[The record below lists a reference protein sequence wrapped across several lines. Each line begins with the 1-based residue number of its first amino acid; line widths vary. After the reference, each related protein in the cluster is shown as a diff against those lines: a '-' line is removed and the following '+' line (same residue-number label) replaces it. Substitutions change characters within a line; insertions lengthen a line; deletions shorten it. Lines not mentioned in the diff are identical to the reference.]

1 MRKYFSLFGSIFF
14 LILFTLPH
22 FSFAQKQ
29 KVSVFSVQFHTQDAL
44 NQWIQSATYTADLPI
59 PRMLPE
65 PGFTQGRNNKI
76 FWEIDYTPAADDSIL
91 LINILGTDETTGTV
105 LPSAIQDFN
114 KNYFPFSNLTPFHRY
129 SFKARLVRQKKGAAL
144 PEVGDFSAVPS
155 FSTQDDLPPVVS
167 RISVPNANWFGNWT
181 NTNSLQIQY
190 TMADTS
196 GIDSSYLFL
205 RNSGSSGWML
215 FKTNDFDSVNVANFH
230 FLTGHLADGYYEV
243 SITGKDN
250 SNAPESHG
258 AGLQTA
264 SAWIADGNKG
274 IPDTAQL
281 KFHVDVTP
289 PDTLTLTLRQ
299 DRDVIQI
306 HWTMPVDPGIGL
318 KGYKVYRDGQF
329 LADISGTQTSYSDSL
344 AKSMA
349 ALPETDAFLRY
360 EVQPY
365 DSLGN
370 IQTKAVGAVFH
381 FWAKPRMF
389 SEPHYT
395 EGTSNVVCWSPVG
408 ETDHYVLEWAADA
421 RFTVDV
427 HSATPTDTC
436 YTVQGLANQ
445 QRVYYRVKQVRSDGS
460 ETNWSNVV
468 WSTQDLDPPV
478 RHQFSIGEMDSSAY
492 YHGWINQSVLHVRY
506 AFSDSAGID
515 SVILWRIRLADSRWI
530 RFLAKDSYDSSTV
543 VSDTLIR
550 TFPDGDYRFFVT
562 ARDHAH
568 APESHGNHLIVYGNS
583 YQPLL
588 SDQPLQRIKIDTTPP
603 DSVTLA
609 VRQEHE
615 VIHLNWTASHDSS
628 IGIGLAGYRIL
639 RNGSLIATVSAAD
652 TSFSDVFNPPLRSD
666 QELHYQIQPFD
677 SLTNV
682 QMSGGTRSIWY
693 RANPVMYAEPGA
705 TAGTQNQVCWKPKSD
720 TEKYVVQVA
729 TDSLFQNQ
737 LATLNVQDTCVTKTM
752 LENGKTYYY
761 RVKQVRQDGSETG
774 WSRAVHSRQD
784 SDPPEITGVK
794 IAEED
799 SADWQHG
806 WYNRSKIHL
815 LFSAAD
821 GSGLDSLFLY
831 SRVDATTSWHLI
843 QTVAHL
849 DSIQTWAS
857 SFDST
862 LDDGWYEFFI
872 TGRDHAHAAI
882 SHEGKWFVLGNK
894 YVPQSGDV
902 PQAKVKID
910 TQPPSAVSASGKQVE
925 DVIRLSWTSSQDA
938 PLGIGLAGY
947 RIIRNG
953 QLLAEIPKDQT
964 AYFDSLRNPPVVQTR
979 YQYQIQPF
987 DSLKN
992 TQQTGGLVTVVYKPH
1007 PTMLTEPEITAGLKN
1022 VVCWYSM
1029 DDLDHFEVQRSE
1041 NQAFEGKRDSVVTTD
1056 TCATFENLKNGQ
1068 TYYYRVRE
1076 IRKDGSMTGWSN
1088 TVWST
1093 QDDTPP
1099 RMSDWSIAESGS
1111 PGWYHNWYS
1120 KPAVQIAY
1128 SASDSAGV
1136 DSVFLWKKNTLEG
1149 EWTVFDV
1156 QDYDS
1161 LAQVTSFFAETLPDG
1176 RYYFYLSGRDNAHA
1190 PQSRALALYPLG
1202 NKYEPTAQDAPQVK
1216 VFIDT
1221 TPPDTLHILSAAQTR
1236 GNRIEITWAGPA
1248 HDAGIG
1254 VAGIHVY
1261 KKNSLIKTLPASAT
1275 SFRDTITASYSSIQT
1290 IHYRVAAFDSLNNEN
1305 QEAGKRSVLFYP
1317 AVTAVIIYDEPE
1329 FTAGSSNEIVWKPI
1343 YLSATYT
1350 VQCSDDSTFS
1360 RVLQEKTTTDTSSV
1374 FSGLQD
1380 DVVYYYRV
1388 RAVDQFGR
1396 DVNWSAV
1403 TASRQDMSPP
1413 HLTSLTLPNVESIEG
1428 KNWIYGSPELVIRA
1442 ELSDQKSGKV
1452 QALILYQDG
1461 VLQDTISFVAQ
1472 HQIETSFSKML
1483 TINPNTAVEICLR
1496 AVDAA
1501 GNVSEPLCKTIYWE
1515 PLRED
1520 IVAFPNPFDPSGGK
1534 PAIIR
1539 VKDAKVQEVW
1549 IYDYFGNLV
1558 RKLHKDSAGHDFFW
1572 DGRNGKG
1579 ELVANG
1585 GYLCVIHGAKAYYKI
1600 AVLK

>member
-14 LILFTLPH
+14 LILFASNN

-29 KVSVFSVQFHTQDAL
+29 RNPVFSVQSYPQDAL
-44 NQWIQSATYTADLPI
+44 NRWIQSATYNADLPV

-65 PGFTQGRNNKI
+65 PGFTQGRSNKV

-91 LINILGTDETTGTV
+91 LINVMGTDETTGTS
-105 LPSAIQDFN
+105 LPAAIQDFS

-129 SFKARLVRQKKGAAL
+129 SFKARLVRQKKGEDI
-144 PEVGDFSAVPS
+144 PEVGNFSALPS
-155 FSTQDDLPPVVS
+155 FSTQDDIPPVVTQ
-167 RISVPNANWFGNWT
+167 ISVPNANWHGNWT

-190 TMADTS
+190 TIADTA

-205 RNSGSSGWML
+205 RNSGSSDWML

-230 FLTGHLADGYYEV
+230 FLTGYLADGYYEV

-258 AGLQTA
+258 LGLQTPA
-264 SAWIADGNKG
+264 AWIADGNKG
-274 IPDTAQL
+274 LPDTAQL
-281 KFHVDVTP
+281 KFYVDVTP
-289 PDTLTLTLRQ
+289 PDTLALSIRQ
-299 DRDVIQI
+299 ERDVIQI
-306 HWTMPVDPGIGL
+306 HWNTPADPGIGL
-318 KGYKVYRDGQF
+318 QGYKIYRDGQF

-344 AKSMA
+344 VQSMA
-349 ALPETDAFLRY
+349 NLPETDAYLRY

-381 FWAKPRMF
+381 FWAQPKMF
-389 SEPHYT
+389 PEPHYT
-395 EGTSNVVCWSPVG
+395 EGTTNVVCWSAID
-408 ETDHYVLEWAADA
+408 ETDHYVIEWAADA
-421 RFTVDV
+421 NFSVDV

-436 YTVQGLANQ
+436 YTVQNLVNH

-460 ETNWSNVV
+460 ETNWSDVV
-468 WSTQDLDPPV
+468 WSIQDLDPPT
-478 RHQFSIGEMDSSAY
+478 RHLFSIGEMDSSAFY
-492 YHGWINQSVLHVRY
+492 RGWINRSLLHLRY
-506 AFSDSAGID
+506 EFSDSAGID
-515 SVILWRIRLADSRWI
+515 SVILWKKRLTDSHWV
-530 RFLAKDSYDSSTV
+530 RFLAKDTYDSSIV
-543 VSDTLIR
+543 VSDTLTR
-550 TFPDGDYRFFVT
+550 TFPDGDYRFFIT

-568 APESHGNHLIVYGNS
+568 APESRGNHLLILGNS
-583 YQPLL
+583 YQPILI
-588 SDQPLQRIKIDTTPP
+588 DQPLQRIKIDTHPP
-603 DSVTLA
+603 DSVALA
-609 VRQEHE
+609 VRQVHE

-639 RNGSLIATVSAAD
+639 RNGSLIATVSSTD
-652 TSFSDVFNPPLRSD
+652 TSFSDVFNPPPLSD

-677 SLTNV
+677 SLNNV
-682 QMSGGTRSIWY
+682 QIAGGVRAIWY
-693 RANPVMYAEPGA
+693 RANPVMYAEPGV

-737 LATLNVQDTCVTKTM
+737 LTTLNVQDTCATKTM

-761 RVKQVRQDGSETG
+761 RVKQVRQDASETG

-784 SDPPEITGVK
+784 SDPPEIKGVK
-794 IAEED
+794 IAEAD
-799 SADWQHG
+799 SSNWHHG
-806 WYNRSKIHL
+806 WYNQSKIHV
-815 LFSAAD
+815 LFSANDA
-821 GSGLDSLFLY
+821 SGLDSLFLY

-843 QTVAHL
+843 KTVAHL
-849 DSIQTWAS
+849 DSIQTLVS

-862 LDDGWYEFFI
+862 LNDGWYEFFI

-882 SHEGKWFVLGNK
+882 SHKGEWFVLGNK
-894 YVPQSGDV
+894 YIPKPGDM
-902 PQAKVKID
+902 PQANVKID

-925 DVIRLSWTSSQDA
+925 DVIHLSWTPSQDA

-947 RIIRNG
+947 RIIRDG
-953 QLLAEIPKDQT
+953 QLLAEISKDQT
-964 AYFDSLRNPPVVQTR
+964 GYSDSLGNPPAIQTTYR
-979 YQYQIQPF
+979 YQIQPF

-992 TQQTGGLVTVVYKPH
+992 TQQTGGFVTVVYKPR
-1007 PTMLTEPEITAGLKN
+1007 PTMLVEPEITAGLKN
-1022 VVCWYSM
+1022 VVCWHNM
-1029 DDLDHFEVQRSE
+1029 DDLDHFVVQISE
-1041 NQAFEGKRDSVVTTD
+1041 NQAFEGQIDSVTTTD

-1076 IRKDGSMTGWSN
+1076 VRKDGSVTAWSN
-1088 TVWST
+1088 DVWSI
-1093 QDDTPP
+1093 QDDNPP
-1099 RMSDWSIAESGS
+1099 RISDLSIAESGS
-1111 PGWYHNWYS
+1111 TGWYHNWYS
-1120 KPAVQIAY
+1120 KPFVQISF

-1136 DSVFLWKKNTLEG
+1136 DSIFLWKKNSLETV
-1149 EWTVFDV
+1149 WTVFDF

-1161 LAQVTSFFAETLPDG
+1161 LVHINSLFPETLSDG
-1176 RYYFYLSGRDNAHA
+1176 TYYFYLSGRDNAHA
-1190 PQSRALALYPLG
+1190 PQSRGLALLPLG
-1202 NKYEPTAQDAPQVK
+1202 NKYEPTGQDAPQLM

-1221 TPPDTLHILSAAQTR
+1221 TPPDTLNILTAAQTR
-1236 GNRIEITWAGPA
+1236 GNVIEITWSGPIY
-1248 HDAGIG
+1248 DAGIG

-1261 KKNSLIKTLPASAT
+1261 KGSVLIKTLPASST
-1275 SFRDTITASYSSIQT
+1275 SFQDTITASFSGVQNIQ
-1290 IHYRVAAFDSLNNEN
+1290 YQVVAFDSLENEN
-1305 QEAGKRSVLFYP
+1305 KSAGRRIIQFYP
-1317 AVTAVIIYDEPE
+1317 AVASMTIYDEPE
-1329 FTAGSSNEIVWKPI
+1329 FTADSSNEIFWKPI

-1360 RVLQEKTTTDTSSV
+1360 RILQEKTTTDTSLV
-1374 FSGLQD
+1374 FNGLQD

-1388 RAVDQFGR
+1388 KAVDQFGR
-1396 DVNWSAV
+1396 DVNWSNI
-1403 TASRQDMSPP
+1403 TASRQDISSPR
-1413 HLTSLTLPNVESIEG
+1413 LISVTLPNMESIEG
-1428 KNWIYGSPELVIRA
+1428 KNWIYGSPELVIQT

-1461 VLQDTISFVAQ
+1461 VLQDTISFLPQ
-1472 HQIETSFSKML
+1472 HQITTSFSKML

-1501 GNVSEPLCKTIYWE
+1501 GNVSAPVCKTIYWE

-1520 IVAFPNPFDPSGGK
+1520 IVAFPNPFNPNGGK

-1539 VKDAKVQEVW
+1539 VKDSKVREVW

-1558 RKLHKDSAGHDFFW
+1558 RKLHKESAGHDFFW

-1579 ELVANG
+1579 KIVANG